1 MFSFRQFF
9 SHRLIWLALLVALG
23 IGALFARTIWTIR
36 NDEWTYAE
44 QTSTNLARTLEQG
57 LAWSLD
63 SFDKSLEGVARE
75 VAQPEVWALPPDLR
89 SRVVFDNS
97 LRARGAGDVLVLDAQ
112 GNVILDS
119 GSLTPRRA
127 NLGDRDY
134 FLALRDQGQRGLFV
148 GKPVPSRVTGLNIL
162 PISRAYYHADGSFAG
177 VVVGA
182 LRLSYFNELFGS
194 VNLGP
199 SSGINM
205 FRQDGVVISRF
216 PYGDADVGKNLAGTP
231 NMVRM
236 QQEGSGSFVGVAAL
250 DGVERLY
257 SFRPVGNYPLIL
269 NVAQSTET
277 ILAKWRSSAWVLG
290 GFAALLML
298 GCLGLALLFVRELVL
313 RQQVSVRLAEAEHDL
328 RTTLDN
334 VPSMIAYWD
343 SSMHNRFANRA
354 ALEEFGTYPVPVRGR
369 HISELL
375 SPTRY
380 AASKPYYDY
389 ALAGAPQRFERTDED
404 PQGQPR
410 HSIVSYLPDADAH
423 GVVTGLFVQVT
434 DITERKRMENELFDE
449 KERVRLTLQ
458 AIGDAVVCSDAKG
471 MVTYLNPVA
480 ERLTGWQA
488 FDAAGHTVDEVVS
501 LRSPD
506 NDEPLATTLRAAIQ
520 RGVATYPV
528 RGVLLHRTNGRR
540 FQVEETA
547 SPITDRHGTVTGAVA
562 VLRDVT
568 EAVAMA
574 ERMSHLAQ
582 YDALTDLPNRVLLQD
597 RAQLAMAQARRDG
610 KSLAV
615 MYLDLDGF
623 KEVNDRLGHD
633 VGDVLLVQFAQRL
646 QAAVRASDT
655 VCRQGGDE
663 FVVLLPGL
671 DGLEPACLVA
681 RKILAACDAAFDLA
695 GQPVRVGVSG
705 GIALFPQHGSTF
717 DELSRHAD
725 GAMYAAKRGG
735 RMRFMLYQGPDAD
748 PEVVLPEP
756 ALVATA
762 Q

>member
-1 MFSFRQFF
+1 MPSLRQFF
-9 SHRLIWLALLVALG
+9 SHGLIWLALLVALG

-36 NDEWTYAE
+36 NDEWSYAA
-44 QTSTNLARTLEQG
+44 QTNANLARTLEQG

-75 VAQPEVWALPPDLR
+75 VARPEVWALPPDLR
-89 SRVVFDNS
+89 ARVVFDNS

-119 GSLTPRRA
+119 GSLEPRKA
-127 NLGDRDY
+127 NFADRDY
-134 FLALRDQGQRGLFV
+134 FLAFREEGQQGLFF

-162 PISRAYYHADGSFAG
+162 PISRAYYHPDGSFAG

-182 LRLSYFNELFGS
+182 IRLSYFKELYGS
-194 VNLGP
+194 LDLGNN
-199 SSGINM
+199 SGINL

-216 PYGDADVGKNLAGTP
+216 PYGDADVGKSIAGTP
-231 NMVRM
+231 NLVRF
-236 QQEGSGSFVGVAAL
+236 QTEGSGSFVGVAAL
-250 DGVERLY
+250 DGFERLH
-257 SFRPVGNYPLIL
+257 SFRPVGSYPLIL
-269 NVAQSTET
+269 NVAQSTDT
-277 ILAKWRSSAWVLG
+277 ILAKWRSSALVLG
-290 GFAALLML
+290 GFAVMLML
-298 GCLGLALLFVRELVL
+298 GCLGLALLFVRELLL
-313 RQQVSVRLAEAEHDL
+313 RQKVSARLTEAEHDL

-343 SSMHNRFANRA
+343 AGMHNRFANRA
-354 ALEEFGTYPVPVRGR
+354 ALEEVGTYSAPVRGR

-375 SPTRY
+375 SEAPY
-380 AASKPYYDY
+380 AASKANYGM
-389 ALAGAPQRFERTDED
+389 ALAGKPLRFERTDED
-404 PQGQPR
+404 HDGLPR
-410 HSIVSYLPDADAH
+410 HSIVSYLPDTDER

-449 KERVRLTLQ
+449 KERVRLTLHS
-458 AIGDAVVCSDAKG
+458 IGDAVVCSDARG

-488 FDAAGHTVDEVVS
+488 FDAAAHNVDEVVS

-506 NDEPLATTLRAAIQ
+506 NDEPLPNTLRTAIQ
-520 RGVATYPV
+520 HGAATEPV
-528 RGVLLHRTNGRR
+528 RGVLVHRTSGQR

-547 SPITDRHGTVTGAVA
+547 SPIADRHGAVTGAVA

-574 ERMSHLAQ
+574 ERMAHLAQ

-597 RAQLAMAQARRDG
+597 RAQLAMAQARRER

-623 KEVNDRLGHD
+623 KQTNDTLGHAM
-633 VGDVLLVQFAQRL
+633 GDQLLVQFAQRL

-671 DGLEPACLVA
+671 ETPEAACGVA
-681 RKILAACDAAFDLA
+681 RKILAACDTPFELA
-695 GQPVRVGVSG
+695 GQRVQVGLSG
-705 GIALFPQHGSTF
+705 GIALFPQHGDSF

-725 GAMYAAKRGG
+725 DALYAAKRGG
-735 RMRFMLYQGPDAD
+735 RMRFMLYRGPDLD
-748 PEVVLPEP
+748 PEPVLPE
-756 ALVATA
+756 AAIA
-762 Q
+762 S